1 MRSQETPYQM
11 KRLRRVLE
19 TQQHVGEHAQRPL
32 PHNGVQQSTENLW
45 VKEIIVKIHL
55 YKPKRC
61 LGHLMKYS
69 LKLKVNGLFFCFSK
83 RWLQPLCGPEVQNKS
98 RSVASITN
106 QFNFK
111 QSNVY
116 EDGELLNRR
125 QSFE

>member
-69 LKLKVNGLFFCFSK
+69 LKLKVNGLFFAFLRDGCNLCVGLRFKISQDQ
-83 RWLQPLCGPEVQNKS
+83 WLPLQTSSILS
-98 RSVASITN
+98 RVTSMRMV
-106 QFNFK
+106 NF
-111 QSNVY
+111 
-116 EDGELLNRR
+116 
-125 QSFE
+125 

>member
-69 LKLKVNGLFFCFSK
+69 LKLKVNGSKWSFFFAFLRDGCNLCVGLRFKISQDQ
-83 RWLQPLCGPEVQNKS
+83 WLPLQTSSILS
-98 RSVASITN
+98 RVTSMRMV
-106 QFNFK
+106 NF
-111 QSNVY
+111 
-116 EDGELLNRR
+116 
-125 QSFE
+125 